1 MSIAI
6 FDSEGFISF
15 VRLLFFFLL
24 LTQKKTTRINK
35 TKGKT
40 LLFGFV
46 LLFCLNGAQTGM
58 PASRD
63 DAF

>member
-1 MSIAI
+1 
-6 FDSEGFISF
+6 
-15 VRLLFFFLL
+15 LL
-24 LTQKKTTRINK
+24 LTHKKKTTRINK